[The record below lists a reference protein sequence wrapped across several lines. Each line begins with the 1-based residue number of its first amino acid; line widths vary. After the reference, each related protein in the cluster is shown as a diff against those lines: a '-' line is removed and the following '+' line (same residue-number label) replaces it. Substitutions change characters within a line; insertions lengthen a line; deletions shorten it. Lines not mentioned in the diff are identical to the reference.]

1 MYEAELTIKLI
12 LPQTLT
18 QKDYLPFPDTTDA
31 INIGPSIKG
40 SLNQAITSICKKTYT
55 LCLAGI
61 ITYFPET
68 SSTISKLIGDKNFSD
83 IQDISNTH
91 YNISRVDFEG
101 DEDLLDD
108 IESEA
113 TNTKREYIAASRVQ
127 QKDLIR
133 IEKQELQINSLY
145 ERYQL
150 YKKKG

>member
-1 MYEAELTIKLI
+1 M
-12 LPQTLT
+12 
-18 QKDYLPFPDTTDA
+18 A
-31 INIGPSIKG
+31 INKG
-40 SLNQAITSICKKTYT
+40 KSKSGNHKHCKKPT
-55 LCLAGI
+55 LFVLAGI

-133 IEKQELQINSLY
+133 IEKQELQINSL
-145 ERYQL
+145 
-150 YKKKG
+150 